1 MLGEHGVHRLVQ
13 ITVVEGQ
20 VFTDALFEG
29 KPAVLNGIQIRGV
42 GRQEFLR
49 AASAF
54 DKLAGFGGLMEAG
67 VVIDHNLS
75 WCEDWHQ
82 TVLDIRFKECGVAGP
97 LEHEGRDQLL
107 LVKGIKQ
114 TYALGAMAGLL
125 PPTGFTLRTPAV
137 RPGFIII
144 HARLIQIHPLLGG
157 DSRQLGTKLLPQL
170 LIPLGI
176 AKGLFLCV

>member
-1 MLGEHGVHRLVQ
+1 MGEHGIHRFVQ

-29 KPAVLNGIQIRGV
+29 KPTVLNGIQIRGV
-42 GRQEFLR
+42 GREEFLR
-49 AASAF
+49 AARFFNEPAR
-54 DKLAGFGGLMEAG
+54 LGGLMEAG
-67 VVIDHNLS
+67 VIIDHHLPGFENR
-75 WCEDWHQ
+75 HQ
-82 TVLDIRFKECGVAGP
+82 AVGDIRFKEGGVAGS

-125 PPTGFTLRTPAV
+125 PPTRFTLRTPAV

-144 HARLIQIHPLLGG
+144 HARLIQIHQLLGG

-170 LIPLGI
+170 FIPLGI